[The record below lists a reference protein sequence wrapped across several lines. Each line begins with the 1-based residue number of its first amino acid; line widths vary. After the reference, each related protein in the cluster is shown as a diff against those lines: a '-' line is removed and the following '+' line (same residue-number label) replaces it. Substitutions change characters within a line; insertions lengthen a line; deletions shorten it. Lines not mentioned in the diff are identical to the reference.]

1 MWKDSLS
8 RVLCIALGTVMV
20 SSPTI
25 WSQEVPSVKRFR
37 GGGRSFFKRVEV
49 GASKVIRLSFE
60 GVAEEDLIVIRSR
73 GREMQIVGGVYHGPR
88 IRRGALT
95 PNAPLESLFPLQYA
109 PLPEEV
115 VHVNGTQVEFKRPAT
130 LSGIVFFDISV
141 PERARVHLVVNGR
154 SLLDA
159 QVSELAFSK
168 GQLGIGSKGV
178 PETMWRAAF
187 PETSEVVPLAAPGEY
202 AVAFHRLTV
211 RKR

>member
-37 GGGRSFFKRVEV
+37 GGGRLFFKRVEV

-60 GVAEEDLIVIRSR
+60 GMAEEDLIVIRSR

-115 VHVNGTQVEFKRPAT
+115 VHVNGTHGIQA
-130 LSGIVFFDISV
+130 SGY
-141 PERARVHLVVNGR
+141 VVGDR
-154 SLLDA
+154 LLRHFGA
-159 QVSELAFSK
+159 GK
-168 GQLGIGSKGV
+168 GSG
-178 PETMWRAAF
+178 
-187 PETSEVVPLAAPGEY
+187 TSGGQWSFASRCPG
-202 AVAFHRLTV
+202 
-211 RKR
+211 K